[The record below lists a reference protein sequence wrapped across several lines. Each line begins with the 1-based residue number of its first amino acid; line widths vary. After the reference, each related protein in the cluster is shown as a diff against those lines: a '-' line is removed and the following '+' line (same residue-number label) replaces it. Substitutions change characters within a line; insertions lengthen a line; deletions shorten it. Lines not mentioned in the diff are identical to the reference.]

1 VGDFDRIQP
10 NKGGDTL
17 DDRRRFNLCGFF
29 EEDDD
34 AGVVED
40 LVENGVCSREKWTD
54 IRFLGLLFIHP
65 VVLSSS
71 PYAFPGYGEFSLLEE
86 GDTENRC

>member
-1 VGDFDRIQP
+1 M
-10 NKGGDTL
+10 